1 MLAGFDYLDKDAT
14 FPASE
19 YEYEDYDNIGTKI
32 VGGEVSNEH
41 YWPWIAGLLDENDA
55 VFCGGSLIEPHHILT
70 AAHCLHPEKM

>member
-19 YEYEDYDNIGTKI
+19 YEVEDYDIGIKI
-32 VGGEVSNEH
+32 VDGKVSDEH
-41 YWPWIAGLLDENDA
+41 YWPWIAGILDENDD

-70 AAHCLHPEKM
+70 AAHCYNPETG

>member
-14 FPASE
+14 FPISE
-19 YEYEDYDNIGTKI
+19 YEDFYDDIGTKI

-41 YWPWIAGLLDENDA
+41 NWPWIAGLLDEKDD

-70 AAHCLHPEKM
+70 AAHCLHPKKE